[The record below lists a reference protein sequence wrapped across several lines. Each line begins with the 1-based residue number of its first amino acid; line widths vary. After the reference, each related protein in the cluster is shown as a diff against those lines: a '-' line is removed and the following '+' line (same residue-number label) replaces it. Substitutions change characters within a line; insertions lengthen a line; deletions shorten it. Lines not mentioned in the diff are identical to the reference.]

1 MIAAAAQPT
10 AAKIGMFLHSATVQR
25 SRSDQTSADVFGRVE
40 VILVSIFFYVLG
52 TVIEAVSSNVE
63 TFAAGAVFYQ
73 VGYTV
78 MIVLIEIVIADITSL
93 RSRLFFSYVPA
104 IPFLV
109 RSGLRGPSQR
119 LTDCRSILGSV
130 ATLAARP

>member
-1 MIAAAAQPT
+1 M
-10 AAKIGMFLHSATVQR
+10 SV
-25 SRSDQTSADVFGRVE
+25 
-40 VILVSIFFYVLG
+40 FFYVLG

-109 RSGLRGPSQR
+109 SPMLFTHSSG
-119 LTDCRSILGSV
+119 
-130 ATLAARP
+130 